1 MFGGRRYWQGNGGVY
16 KGFCFPWDTCRVCF
30 PATVCWKSFH
40 RVHRQTDTQRRHS
53 RPQAGTRFISQ
64 VPKVSLSLLKR
75 KYMKGSFHYFFNLH
89 LNRLINTGKRKKKN
103 PQLYVDICFFFCFL
117 SAEPPFLTAQPPRKI
132 SADLDRNIDIP
143 CQATGNALHT
153 LF

>member
-16 KGFCFPWDTCRVCF
+16 KGCCFPWDTWRVCF
-30 PATVCWKSFH
+30 PATVCWKSFQ

-75 KYMKGSFHYFFNLH
+75 KYMTGTFHSFFNLH
-89 LNRLINTGKRKKKN
+89 LNRLIDTGKKTQKN
-103 PQLYVDICFFFCFL
+103 KHDFMLTSVFCFL
-117 SAEPPFLTAQPPRKI
+117 SAEPPSLTAKPPRKI

>member
-16 KGFCFPWDTCRVCF
+16 KGFCFPWDTWRVCF

-40 RVHRQTDTQRRHS
+40 RVHRQTDTQRQHS

-75 KYMKGSFHYFFNLH
+75 KYMKGSFNSFFNLH

-103 PQLYVDICFFFCFL
+103 PQLYVDICFFLFSVCR
-117 SAEPPFLTAQPPRKI
+117 TAFSDCAAPEE
-132 SADLDRNIDIP
+132 DLRWSRQEYWYP
-143 CQATGNALHT
+143 LPGYR
-153 LF
+153 